1 MSLRTFFLIVAVFLF
16 VFEAIGKRI
25 KFRPG
30 FGLMGAGLACVTASF
45 LVG

>member
-1 MSLRTFFLIVAVFLF
+1 MTLRTFFLIVAVFLF

-30 FGLMGAGLACVTASF
+30 FGLMGAGLACVTAAF
-45 LVG
+45 LAS